1 MKKIALIGAFDRDNY
16 GDILMPIVFEEYM
29 NKFHSDFYSNL
40 TFKYYGLK
48 ESNMQYLGG
57 KNTISLSSINM
68 EIDDM
73 LALVLVGGAILPCR
87 YGDMFIHLQE
97 NPKLI
102 KCYKILDKFI
112 RPLFDLYCK
121 NKLNGKNI
129 RPWLID
135 QFDNKIIIYNTVGG
149 SLTKR
154 KLLLC
159 KKKIINALN
168 KASYISVRDIKTK
181 YYLDRNSIENRLYPD
196 SVVILSKIISDEMIM
211 KNVGKEKQHQVKK
224 LGKYI
229 VIQMN
234 AKVGLSLVNEIKEEI
249 EKLYDKYKIS
259 CVLLPIGRAPGHE
272 DQLPLQQLDEQLSTP
287 HYMPETN
294 NVFETIY
301 LIKNAVM
308 YCGTS
313 LHGAITSI
321 SYCIPHTALTN
332 KIPKLNAFLNTW
344 NTTPIKN
351 TEPKQLIETYEQLLK
366 VENLKET
373 MISKRDELQKLAI
386 ENFENINEIIK
397 KSDFYEKEKLN

>member
-48 ESNMQYLGG
+48 ESNMQYLEG
-57 KNTISLSSINM
+57 KNTIPLSSIDT
-68 EIDDM
+68 EINDI

-102 KCYKILDKFI
+102 KRYKILDKCI

-129 RPWLID
+129 RPWLIN
-135 QFDNKIIIYNTVGG
+135 QFDDKTIIYNTVGG

-154 KLLLC
+154 KLFLS
-159 KKKIINALN
+159 KKKILNALN
-168 KASYISVRDIKTK
+168 KASYISVRDAKTK
-181 YYLDRNSIENRLYPD
+181 YYLDCNSVANQLYPD
-196 SVVILSKIISDEMIM
+196 SVVILSKVISDEVII
-211 KNVGKEKQHQVKK
+211 KKVEEEKKYQVRK

-234 AKVGLSLVNEIKEEI
+234 AKVGLNLVNEIKEEI
-249 EKLYDKYKIS
+249 EKLYNKYKIS
-259 CVLLPIGRAPGHE
+259 CILLPIGRAPGHE
-272 DQLPLQQLDEQLSTP
+272 DQLPLQQLNDQLSTP

-294 NVFETIY
+294 NIFETIY
-301 LIKNAVM
+301 LIKSATM

-321 SYCIPHTALTN
+321 SYCVPHTALTD

-344 NTTPIKN
+344 DTTPVKN
-351 TEPKQLIETYEQLLK
+351 TEPKQLIRTYEKLLMVK
-366 VENLKET
+366 DLKET
-373 MISKRDELQKLAI
+373 MIAKRDELQKLVI

-397 KSDFYEKEKLN
+397 KSDFNEKEKLN